1 MFLWEFTFAR
11 AGNWYIYQPP
21 KENTHSLLTEPCFW
35 RLGIPYF
42 LENGKLLLAKGIISP
57 APSSIFKTMSLDS

>member
-21 KENTHSLLTEPCFW
+21 KENTHSLLTE